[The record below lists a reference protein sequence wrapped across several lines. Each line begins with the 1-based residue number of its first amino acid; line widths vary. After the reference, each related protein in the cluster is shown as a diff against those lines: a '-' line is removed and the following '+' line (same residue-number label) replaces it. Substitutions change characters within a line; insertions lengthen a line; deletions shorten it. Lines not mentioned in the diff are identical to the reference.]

1 MSRALYQTRR
11 LAGQATRGGT
21 ARYFD
26 ELAGTYPEYNSATW
40 RHTLSAEPAAPGWNV
55 SRLGFGTYR
64 VSRGRRGHFDAL
76 REALLT
82 GTNVIDTA
90 ANYANGEA
98 EALVGDVLS
107 SVVAGGRVS
116 RDQIVLIGKAGYIQG
131 RNLELYERNRA
142 RYTEAVW
149 IHERLLHCIQPEF
162 LRDQIDFSCRRL
174 GVECLDLFLLHN
186 PEYYLRRAEADGLPL
201 ETARANM
208 DDRLE
213 RAFTCLEE
221 LRADGRIGAYGI
233 SSGTLA
239 APIDSACTAL
249 SLERVLELATPGF
262 RAIQFPANLLET
274 DFRYSRLSG
283 GGVLADLAGRAGLW
297 TISNRPLNAMP
308 PNRSLVRL
316 ARAPNPPPDEGAS
329 TVAEFNRMIDRL
341 TEAEDRILEIFGPR
355 YFVFD
360 QRTPAPSS
368 LVQNYRNTFSHKESF
383 RENRGRLGRDIQRT
397 INYLQAIASTTHERY
412 AIESL
417 VRLSNGIF
425 ALWERYV
432 DMRYHF
438 RLASLEEAL
447 GAASQRLRGRP
458 LAVQALLWLL
468 ARPVPATALVGMRRM
483 SYVRQ
488 LCQVYGAELP
498 PAAELMPAMA
508 AAEATLDT
516 L

>member
-1 MSRALYQTRR
+1 MSRALYQSRR
-11 LAGQATRGGT
+11 LTGQATAEGT

-26 ELAGTYPEYNSATW
+26 EFAQTYPEYRREAW
-40 RHTLSAEPAAPGWNV
+40 CYRLSGDPAWSV

-64 VSRGRRGHFDAL
+64 VSRGLRGHFDAL
-76 REALLT
+76 REALLS

-90 ANYANGEA
+90 ANYADGEA

-107 SVVAGGRVS
+107 SVLAGGRVT
-116 RDQIVLIGKAGYIQG
+116 RDQLVLIGKAGYIQG

-149 IHERLLHCIQPEF
+149 IYDRLLHCIQPEF

-186 PEYYLRRAEADGLPL
+186 PEYYLRRAAADGVPGD
-201 ETARANM
+201 EARAEM
-208 DDRLE
+208 EQRFA
-213 RAFTCLEE
+213 RAFECLEE
-221 LRADGRIGAYGI
+221 LKAAGRIGAYGI
-233 SSGTLA
+233 SGGTLA
-239 APIDSACTAL
+239 APIDSEYTAL
-249 SLERVLELATPGF
+249 SLERILALATPGF

-274 DFRYSRLSG
+274 EFRYSRLSG
-283 GGVLADLAGRAGLW
+283 GGVLADVAEAAGLW
-297 TISNRPLNAMP
+297 TIANRPLNAMP
-308 PNRSLVRL
+308 PDRSLVRL
-316 ARAPNPPPDEGAS
+316 ARAVNPPPDEGAS

-341 TEAEDRILEIFGPR
+341 TEAEDRVLEIFGPR
-355 YFVFD
+355 HFLFD
-360 QRTPAPSS
+360 RRTPAPSS
-368 LVQNYRNTFSHKESF
+368 LVQNYKNTFSHKESF
-383 RENRGRLGRDIQRT
+383 RENRARLGRDIQRT
-397 INYLQAIASTTHERY
+397 INYLQAIAQSTHERY

-438 RLASLEEAL
+438 RLADLETAL
-447 GAASQRLRGRP
+447 GTASPALQEQP

-468 ARPVPATALVGMRRM
+468 ARPVPATALVGMRQM
-483 SYVRQ
+483 AYVRQ
-488 LCQVYGAELP
+488 LCQVYASELP
-498 PAAELMPAMA
+498 PTAELLGVAA
-508 AAEATLDT
+508 AAERALDT